1 MRKTQL
7 QRTIPGNRRGFTLVE
22 LLVTISIFVILL
34 AITASAFN
42 VGQDREKIT
51 GAARQIQSAVEGARS
66 RAFKLQRPIGL
77 RFNIDPSDPTVS
89 PSMIYVQQLEP
100 IRGKLDVRGPS
111 LVDDGGG
118 NYVPDRYGC
127 SEIKIWSIN
136 QPPDDSRPPDGDYD
150 NDGIDDDGDG
160 NGDGYYDS
168 IGGQGDMGLLEVAKN
183 SGLLTPGV
191 TIRIRGGSTDY
202 GEYTIV
208 SRNLEAYND
217 LTTGDPADHAPV
229 TYTDSFS
236 PSTGRFFIFPRFHS
250 PGSPPTEVDYTNPRG
265 KVVQSLDFEIIPA
278 AIPLQNEEPLV
289 FPQGVVI
296 DWDSSRYP
304 REWAR
309 ITSATGWSNATGVT
323 YSVGQ
328 WIYPKNNNSNGRY
341 FKCVDYGRP
350 GASEPLWD
358 NFIPPDIVPDGSA
371 HWRAYDS
378 PQLDLMFSPRGSA
391 IGSVSTNGLIHFG
404 LAYRRDTDIQTV
416 DTTKN
421 IALNS
426 VFDVRKQPDG
436 KYFFKGEHRICTL
449 FLQSGAVITN
459 EPDFTDVI
467 INATGVSGSDEIA
480 DNPFQ
485 SALDGGESK

>member
-1 MRKTQL
+1 MRKTQR
-7 QRTIPGNRRGFTLVE
+7 QQMVPGNRRGFTLIE
-22 LLVTISIFVILL
+22 LLVTISIFIILL

-100 IRGKLDVRGPS
+100 ITGTLDVGGPS
-111 LVDDGGG
+111 LTPTDT
-118 NYVPDRYGC
+118 PDEYGF
-127 SEIKIWSIN
+127 SEIQIRTVD
-136 QPPDDSRPPDGDYD
+136 QLPDAPNGDVAPK
-150 NDGIDDDGDG
+150 
-160 NGDGYYDS
+160 DGYYDTTFAH
-168 IGGQGDMGLLEVAKN
+168 GDLNVLVNAVKQGLI
-183 SGLLTPGV
+183 TPGV

-202 GEYTIV
+202 GEYTIISHPV
-208 SRNLEAYND
+208 RFCYPSSTPIDMAVDDVFNP
-217 LTTGDPADHAPV
+217 GD
-229 TYTDSFS
+229 
-236 PSTGRFFIFPRFHS
+236 GRFFIFPRFRS
-250 PGSPPTEVDYTNPRG
+250 PGSPKTTVDYTNTRG
-265 KVVQSLDFEIIPA
+265 KVIQSLDFEIIPA

-304 REWAR
+304 REWSK
-309 ITSATGWSNATGVT
+309 ITSAQIWEPSVK

-328 WIYPKNNNSNGRY
+328 WLRSGNYY
-341 FKCVDYGRP
+341 LKCVDFGTSS
-350 GASEPLWD
+350 ASGTGPVATNE
-358 NFIPPDIVPDGSA
+358 NEIIQDGTVY
-371 HWRAYDS
+371 WRSYNS

-416 DTTKN
+416 DTTKK